1 MGSRLSLHEKL
12 CSFMENCGFAPNVYF
27 QPPESVRLIYPCIVY
42 ERAFG
47 STSYADNMPYTYD
60 QSYTVTIIDK
70 NPDSVLVPRI
80 AMRFPTIKYNR
91 HFVYENLNHDVYSLF
106 Y

>member
-1 MGSRLSLHEKL
+1 MGSRLSLHDEFVA
-12 CSFMENCGFAPNVYF
+12 FMSENNITPHVYF
-27 QPPESVRLIYPCIVY
+27 QPPKSVQMIYPCIVY

-47 STSYADNMPYTYD
+47 STSYANDMPYNYT
-60 QSYTVTIIDK
+60 QSYTVTVIDPD
-70 NPDSVLVPRI
+70 PDSILIPKL

-91 HFVYENLNHDVYSLF
+91 HFVNDNLNHDVYSLF